1 MGAGSSIRADVT
13 IEVQPG
19 GSCAVHINQ
28 ARASSS
34 GKGGSSQWP
43 ALHPIVRLLLLGSA
57 ADSSPMG
64 LMSGQT
70 DLLRLIFE
78 SAVRDDIEMLARE
91 RAQMLQEMSQ
101 LQSRIASIKARWPAL
116 PTDAD
121 IRAAESAVRAAQAE
135 RDAFIP
141 REDSKDHGCHL
152 NNEVFR
158 LMDELEHMLSHQY
171 GPPQEV
177 LSVRTMEHTVDCF
190 RERLHAIDEHVASM
204 SWPSAIGTRR
214 SAAPERR
221 AARAVSGDGYGYG

>member
-13 IEVQPG
+13 IDVQPG

-34 GKGGSSQWP
+34 GKGGSSQRP

-91 RAQMLQEMSQ
+91 RAQMLQETSQ

-135 RDAFIP
+135 QQPALFRV
-141 REDSKDHGCHL
+141 EDTIKHLLIDPTHGCADPQKTVDEAGAPTIALHQVCGR
-152 NNEVFR
+152 NVA
-158 LMDELEHMLSHQY
+158 DEL
-171 GPPQEV
+171 G
-177 LSVRTMEHTVDCF
+177 
-190 RERLHAIDEHVASM
+190 
-204 SWPSAIGTRR
+204 GTKG
-214 SAAPERR
+214 
-221 AARAVSGDGYGYG
+221 GDH